1 MVQCDYCVPHPLDDT
16 IYPSLDLNPA
26 LVAAIY
32 QRQLDVAKKIVA
44 IGEVFSKNSSNSY
57 FFAFLGNFLENFCG
71 LCDQPIKSP
80 QKCF

>member
-1 MVQCDYCVPHPLDDT
+1 MVQYDYCVPHPLDDT

-44 IGEVFSKNSSNSY
+44 IGEVFSKNSSNHIFVC
-57 FFAFLGNFLENFCG
+57 FFGKLFRIFVG
-71 LCDQPIKSP
+71 L
-80 QKCF
+80 